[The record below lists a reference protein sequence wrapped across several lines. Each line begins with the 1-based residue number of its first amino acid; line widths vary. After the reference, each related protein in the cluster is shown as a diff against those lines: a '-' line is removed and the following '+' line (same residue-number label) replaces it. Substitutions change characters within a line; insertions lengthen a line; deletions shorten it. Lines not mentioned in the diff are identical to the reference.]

1 MFPQVL
7 LAKWFKSYV
16 LPKILDHLMQ
26 VFKLDK
32 VLDYMEK
39 ENDADRGVK
48 ELRGVADKL
57 IAENLELS
65 HRVKKLE
72 KLAKACKGF
81 RWYIGCIRNIY

>member
-57 IAENLELS
+57 IAENIELK
-65 HRVKKLE
+65 HRIEKLE
-72 KLAKACKGF
+72 KPES
-81 RWYIGCIRNIY
+81 

>member
-48 ELRGVADKL
+48 ELRDVADKL
-57 IAENLELS
+57 VAENIELK

-72 KLAKACKGF
+72 KLAA
-81 RWYIGCIRNIY
+81 